1 MIKTIIKLIFCILVL
16 NTSLQAIQ
24 IPQNSPK
31 AKKAF
36 ETIQKLP
43 EVRELI
49 ATIEQQGQV
58 RIDVRDLP
66 HEEFDA
72 YWEGTERLIRI
83 NESRNEQFG
92 IFICSL
98 LFELHNARSNN
109 EIGRLGDMAF
119 NGHLSKDQY
128 VEAVERL
135 EYQNAL
141 QTSALLE
148 KGVSLQIFPEDARW
162 LLYNNFEDHY
172 KAQQILGHS
181 GWIAN
186 QYDSMGRGYTP
197 YHGTLPKNLTA
208 KEKQDMLR
216 YMEIKS
222 VMESPNEG
230 IARQGFNMLVKEFA
244 LNDGKNDRVMHLT
257 FGKTKEFR
265 GLIANTLI
273 PNQG

>member
-1 MIKTIIKLIFCILVL
+1 MIRSVIKLFFCILIV
-16 NTSLQAIQ
+16 NIPLQAIQ
-24 IPQNSPK
+24 IPQHSHK

-43 EVRELI
+43 EVRQLI
-49 ATIEQQGQV
+49 AAIEQEGEV
-58 RIDVRDLP
+58 RVDVRDLP

-109 EIGRLGDMAF
+109 EILRLGNMAF
-119 NGHLSKDQY
+119 NGQLSKDQY
-128 VEAVERL
+128 VEKVEHL

-148 KGVSLQIFPEDARW
+148 KGISLKIFPEDARW
-162 LLYNNFEDHY
+162 LLYSSFEDHY

-186 QYDSMGRGYTP
+186 QYDSMGRGRIP
-197 YHGTLPKNLTA
+197 YYGTVPKNLTA

-222 VMESPNEG
+222 LMESPNER

-244 LNDGKNDRVMHLT
+244 LNNGKNDRVMHLT
-257 FGKTKEFR
+257 FGKTKEFK
-265 GLIANTLI
+265 GLVANTLI
-273 PNQG
+273 PQG